1 MKRSFG
7 VRKERYAIKH
17 ELNVFYRNCFGYSRL
32 PALVKLQSFCNAE
45 PKYFEMS
52 CNILYLGPRNPPPP
66 QSKKNSSH
74 DFVQNVIILSE
85 NQYVGQGLF
94 VAT

>member
-52 CNILYLGPRNPPPP
+52 CNIVLFRSPESSPPT
-66 QSKKNSSH
+66 QKNSSH